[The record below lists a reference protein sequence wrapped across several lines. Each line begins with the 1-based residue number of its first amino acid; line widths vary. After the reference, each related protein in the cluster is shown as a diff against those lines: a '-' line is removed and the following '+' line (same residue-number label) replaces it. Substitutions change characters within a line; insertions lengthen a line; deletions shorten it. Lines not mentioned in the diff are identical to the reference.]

1 MGRVTK
7 RVGRLGARMVQDGVN
22 AAHTVSARMP
32 ALMSPAPSYSDLQER
47 NRMVAEKVDAFAQG
61 AMAASMAWGAFWIKA
76 ALGGVRSPSD
86 VMAGMLDITD
96 AAMKPASAKVRDN
109 ARRLNRS

>member
-1 MGRVTK
+1 MGRILDK
-7 RVGRLGARMVQDGVN
+7 GRAR
-22 AAHTVSARMP
+22 
-32 ALMSPAPSYSDLQER
+32 
-47 NRMVAEKVDAFAQG
+47 
-61 AMAASMAWGAFWIKA
+61 
-76 ALGGVRSPSD
+76 GVRSPSD